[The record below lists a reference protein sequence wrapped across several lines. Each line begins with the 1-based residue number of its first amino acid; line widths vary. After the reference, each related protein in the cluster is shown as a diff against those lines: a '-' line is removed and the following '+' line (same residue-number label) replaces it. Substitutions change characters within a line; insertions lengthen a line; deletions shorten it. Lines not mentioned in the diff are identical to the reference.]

1 MRPYADAEEDRP
13 VELTPP
19 VRTTA
24 PWRLTEVEVLPG
36 FRLYVRF
43 NDGTEGTVELSGFIN
58 SESAGVFAAL
68 RDERLFRTVRVELGA
83 VTWPGGLDIAP
94 DAMHREIKERRT
106 WIVE

>member
-1 MRPYADAEEDRP
+1 
-13 VELTPP
+13 

-24 PWRLTEVEVLPG
+24 PWRLTEVEVPPG
-36 FRLYVRF
+36 FRLHVRF
-43 NDGTEGTVELSGFIN
+43 NDGTEGTVELAGFIN

-94 DAMHREIKERRT
+94 DVMHREIKEHRT